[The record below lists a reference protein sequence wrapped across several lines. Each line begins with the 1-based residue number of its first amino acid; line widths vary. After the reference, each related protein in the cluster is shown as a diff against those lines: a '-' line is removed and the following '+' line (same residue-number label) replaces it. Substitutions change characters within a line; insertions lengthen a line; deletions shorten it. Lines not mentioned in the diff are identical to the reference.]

1 VTTLGPDYIDRT
13 IATIRNHRDADN
25 VWPQWAN
32 ALADEVERLRE
43 ERDRL
48 DQALM
53 IAAVRLFGDEVGI
66 DGAQGVYDE
75 LLALSLPDRED
86 V

>member
-1 VTTLGPDYIDRT
+1 LQLLEE
-13 IATIRNHRDADN
+13 RDQAK
-25 VWPQWAN
+25 A
-32 ALADEVERLRE
+32 EVERLRE

-75 LLALSLPDRED
+75 LLALAGVSE
-86 V
+86 